1 MTTTSTIVRSL
12 HDIGLASWFGGT
24 LMGAIGLNG
33 GAAAAQDPR
42 ERTRVSS
49 AGWMKWSPVLIGSMV
64 AHAVGSVGML
74 ANDKER
80 LLVQGEG
87 RVSAAVKTAI
97 TLAAGAASVYSG
109 IVGQVQSKHAGEPA
123 AGANEPSAGTSSEM
137 STAQSQQ
144 RILQWVPPVLTAVLI
159 VLAAQQG
166 EQQRV
171 TTPAV
176 AAPGSM
182 IGRLKGMLPGRS

>member
-1 MTTTSTIVRSL
+1 MTTASTIARSL

-24 LMGAIGLNG
+24 LMGAVGLNG
-33 GAAAAQDPR
+33 GAAAAKDPR

-49 AGWMKWSPVLIGSMV
+49 AGWMKWSPVLIGSMA
-64 AHAVGSVGML
+64 AHAAGSVAML

-80 LLVQGEG
+80 LIVQGEG
-87 RVSAAVKTAI
+87 RTSAIVKTGI

-123 AGANEPSAGTSSEM
+123 AGANQPSAGTSAELSG
-137 STAQSQQ
+137 AQRQQ
-144 RILQWVPPVLTAVLI
+144 AWLQWVPPVLTAVLI

-166 EQQRV
+166 EQQRA
-171 TTPAV
+171 TAPAL
-176 AAPGSM
+176 AAPGSPLA
-182 IGRLKGMLPGRS
+182 RLKLPGRS